1 MIGVVWPQGILL
13 DFYGTVVEEDD
24 PVISSI
30 CRAVFEKATTGHPSG
45 AGAVGKYWSAVF
57 ADACTAAAGPTFVSQ
72 RILEHRSLLDT
83 ASHFGAD
90 LDLDSLD
97 KQIFAYW
104 QRPPLLPDAVEFL
117 ATVNRPVCIVSN
129 IDRQD
134 LEAAIAHHDIRVD
147 LSVTSEDV
155 RAYKPRPEPFQLAL
169 DLLGLNHDD
178 VLHVGDS
185 LSGDVAGANALGIPV
200 AWVNRNGRRRPPTS
214 RLAHEVPDLAA
225 LARQLK

>member
-1 MIGVVWPQGILL
+1 MVDVVWPQGILL

-45 AGAVGKYWSAVF
+45 AGAVGKYWSGVF
-57 ADACTAAAGPTFVSQ
+57 ADACMAAAGPTFVSQ
-72 RILEHRSLLDT
+72 RILEHRSLQET

-90 LDLDSLD
+90 LDLDSLS

-104 QRPPLLPDAVEFL
+104 QRPPLLPDAVDFL
-117 ATVNRPVCIVSN
+117 AMDRPVCIVSN

-134 LEAAIAHHDIRVD
+134 LDAAMADHGIRVD

-185 LSGDVAGANALGIPV
+185 LSTDVTGANALGIPV
-200 AWVNRNGRRRPPTS
+200 AWVNRTGRRRPPTS
-214 RLAHEVPDLAA
+214 RIAHEVPDLAA
-225 LARQLK
+225 LARALE

>member
-1 MIGVVWPQGILL
+1 MVDVVWPQGILL

-72 RILEHRSLLDT
+72 RILEQRSLLDT

-90 LDLDSLD
+90 LDLDSLS

-134 LEAAIAHHDIRVD
+134 LDAAIAHHDIRVD

-185 LSGDVAGANALGIPV
+185 LSGDVIGANAFGIPV

-225 LARQLK
+225 LARQLR

>member
-1 MIGVVWPQGILL
+1 VVWPQGILL

-30 CRAVFEKATTGHPSG
+30 CRAVAEKATSGHPSG
-45 AGAVGKYWSAVF
+45 PGAVGRYWSGVF
-57 ADACTAAAGPTFVSQ
+57 ADACAAAAGPTFVSQ
-72 RILEHRSLLDT
+72 RILEHRSLQDT

-90 LDLDSLD
+90 LDLDSLS

-104 QRPPLLPDAVEFL
+104 QQPPLLPDAVDFL
-117 ATVNRPVCIVSN
+117 TTVNRPICIVSN

-134 LEAAIAHHDIRVD
+134 LDAALTHHDIRVD
-147 LSVTSEDV
+147 LSVTSEDA

-169 DLLGLNHDD
+169 DLLGLDRDD

-185 LSGDVAGANALGIPV
+185 LSGDVTGANALGIPV
-200 AWVNRNGRRRPPTS
+200 AWVNRKGRRRSPTS
-214 RLAHEVPDLAA
+214 RLAHAVPDLAA
-225 LARQLK
+225 LARALK

>member
-1 MIGVVWPQGILL
+1 M
-13 DFYGTVVEEDD
+13 
-24 PVISSI
+24 
-30 CRAVFEKATTGHPSG
+30 
-45 AGAVGKYWSAVF
+45 
-57 ADACTAAAGPTFVSQ
+57 
-72 RILEHRSLLDT
+72 
-83 ASHFGAD
+83 
-90 LDLDSLD
+90 
-97 KQIFAYW
+97 
-104 QRPPLLPDAVEFL
+104 EFL

-169 DLLGLNHDD
+169 DLLGLNHDH

-185 LSGDVAGANALGIPV
+185 LSGDVIGANAFGIPV

-225 LARQLK
+225 LARELK

>member
-57 ADACTAAAGPTFVSQ
+57 ADACTAAAGPTFFSQ

-83 ASHFGAD
+83 TNGAD
-90 LDLDSLD
+90 LDLDSLG

-169 DLLGLNHDD
+169 ELLGLNHDD

-200 AWVNRNGRRRPPTS
+200 AWVNRNGKRRPPTS